1 MKGSIKIT
9 MMVIVVLIA
18 VFVVLFFYPKSLSEI
33 QNARL
38 RLHGLW
44 RGNEGTKFIKENDAN
59 SFLITLRE
67 NFYRRCQESV
77 KEISSDPILHS
88 VFKKDF
94 FGEFFSIKKWI
105 KKLDSVRGVD

>member
-33 QNARL
+33 QN
-38 RLHGLW
+38 
-44 RGNEGTKFIKENDAN
+44 EGTKFVKENDAN
-59 SFLITLRE
+59 SFLITLQE

-94 FGEFFSIKKWI
+94 FGKFFSTKKWI